1 MSISQINKDIRDIK
15 ERLDIIERQLPDR
28 SYLRTMDLNLLSSE
42 EYSPKIPF
50 DVGKLKNKKSKKHK
64 SKKSKRKV
72 KKQTKR
78 RKR

>member
-42 EYSPKIPF
+42 EYSPKNSF
-50 DVGKLKNKKSKKHK
+50 
-64 SKKSKRKV
+64 
-72 KKQTKR
+72 
-78 RKR
+78 